1 MPILPPN
8 ASAFWPSRATP
19 TGSWTPMMFPVPW
32 KVYRSRIGKNKR
44 EFTELRR
51 RTGVM
56 SYEDSVAEHY
66 GRGNAEQLILAHLS
80 ALGKDP
86 EHFDIAD
93 LQGMDQLH
101 VGGAEA
107 TSRVATRAGINAGNH
122 VLDIGSG
129 LGGVARHL
137 AQHFGA
143 SVHGVELTPEF
154 VAAATSLTRRTGL
167 SSAVAFTQG
176 SALAM
181 PFEENSFDAA
191 VLFHVGMNIQDK
203 DQVFAEA
210 ARVLRP
216 GSVMAV
222 YDVMLMGG
230 DVEEYPLPWA
240 TSAETSF
247 LQPPLAYSD
256 ALGQAGFSVDYEAK
270 VPVSDSVAF
279 LERALSGSGP
289 AGVQAAQLNNLM
301 MFFRSGL
308 LAPVEIY
315 AHLD

>member
-1 MPILPPN
+1 
-8 ASAFWPSRATP
+8 
-19 TGSWTPMMFPVPW
+19 
-32 KVYRSRIGKNKR
+32 
-44 EFTELRR
+44 
-51 RTGVM
+51 M

-66 GRGNAEQLILAHLS
+66 GHSNAEQLILARVS
-80 ALGKDP
+80 AMGKDP

-93 LQGMDQLH
+93 LQGMDQWH

-107 TSRVATRAGINAGNH
+107 SSRVATRAGIHTGNH

-129 LGGVARHL
+129 LGGVARHV
-137 AQHFGA
+137 ARHFGA
-143 SVHGVELTPEF
+143 SVHGVELVPES

-167 SSAVAFTQG
+167 SNAVAFSQG
-176 SALAM
+176 SALSM
-181 PFEENSFDAA
+181 PFAEDSFDAA
-191 VLFHVGMNIQDK
+191 LLIHVGMNIQDK
-203 DQVFAEA
+203 DQVFADA

-222 YDVMLMGG
+222 YDIMLMGG

-240 TSAETSF
+240 TSPETSF

-270 VPVSDSVAF
+270 VPASESVAF
-279 LERALSGSGP
+279 LERALSGNGP
-289 AGVQAAQLNNLM
+289 AGVQAAQLSNLM
-301 MFFRSGL
+301 TFFRSGL

-315 AHLD
+315 AHLG

>member
-1 MPILPPN
+1 
-8 ASAFWPSRATP
+8 
-19 TGSWTPMMFPVPW
+19 MMFPVPAGSF
-32 KVYRSRIGKNKR
+32 RSRIEKAVFTVHSAGNSVGK
-44 EFTELRR
+44 ERR
-51 RTGVM
+51 RGVM
-56 SYEDSVAEHY
+56 SYEESVAEHY
-66 GRGNAEQLILAHLS
+66 GRTNAEELMLGKIS
-80 ALGKDP
+80 SMGKDP
-86 EHFDIAD
+86 EHFDVAD
-93 LQGMDQLH
+93 LAGMDQLH

-107 TSRVATRAGINAGNH
+107 TSRVAARAGINAGNH

-137 AQHFGA
+137 AHHFGA
-143 SVHGVELTPEF
+143 TVHGVELTPEF

-167 SSAVAFTQG
+167 SAQVAFTQG
-176 SALAM
+176 NALSL
-181 PFEENSFDAA
+181 PFEQNSFDAA
-191 VLFHVGMNIQDK
+191 LFMHVGMNIQDK
-203 DQVFAEA
+203 DQVFTEA

-240 TSAETSF
+240 GSAETSF

-270 VPVSDSVAF
+270 VPASDSVAF
-279 LERALSGSGP
+279 LERALAGGGP
-289 AGVQAAQLNNLM
+289 AGVERTQWSNLM
-301 MFFRSGL
+301 KFFQTGL